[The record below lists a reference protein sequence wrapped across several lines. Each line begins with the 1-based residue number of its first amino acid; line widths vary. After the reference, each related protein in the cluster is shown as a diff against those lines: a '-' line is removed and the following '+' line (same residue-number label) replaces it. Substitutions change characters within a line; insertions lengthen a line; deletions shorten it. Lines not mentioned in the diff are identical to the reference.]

1 MEPVRIIKW
10 IGMSVILVA
19 SIIAAVFAILA
30 YRNTNNP
37 KKYVIEADEKF
48 ANSLYESFAG
58 RLVKDPA
65 FTTRAKEVLINAY
78 V

>member
-1 MEPVRIIKW
+1 MC
-10 IGMSVILVA
+10 VILLA
-19 SIIAAVFAILA
+19 SILAAVFAILA

-37 KKYVIEADEKF
+37 RKYVIEADEVF
-48 ANSLYESFAG
+48 ANNLYESFAG

-65 FTTRAKEVLINAY
+65 FTKRAKEVLVNSY